1 MTYQEFKDTN
11 YTIDVAAW
19 YAAIDAEP
27 AADVRNALIQHIT
40 TYKMMD
46 ALRVLDASKA
56 RNKPIHYKAVED
68 IIESCDDDRI
78 RVYMSFDW
86 PCKKIHAKFDYHYD
100 INRIYLNVND
110 SNVIDWDC
118 PINGEF
124 TPRTIEDM
132 RDAVKAIA
140 WLNRRLKHDINVLK
154 NKYDE
159 NRAIYADIVTMP
171 RLWVEVK
178 G

>member
-11 YTIDVAAW
+11 YKIDVAAW

-27 AADVRNALIQHIT
+27 SADVRNALIQHIT

-46 ALRVLDASKA
+46 TLRVLEASKA
-56 RNKPIHYKAVED
+56 ANKPIHYNVVKNAIAPCNDE
-68 IIESCDDDRI
+68 RI
-78 RVYMSFDW
+78 RVYISSEW
-86 PCKKIHAKFDYHYD
+86 LCKTMRAKFDYHYD

-110 SNVIDWDC
+110 SNVIDWEC

-124 TPRTIEDM
+124 TLRTIEDI
-132 RDAVKAIA
+132 RDAVEDIIY
-140 WLNRRLKHDINVLK
+140 LNRRFEDDINSLK
-154 NKYDE
+154 KRYNE
-159 NRAIYADIVTMP
+159 ELERFADIAGVP

>member
-1 MTYQEFKDTN
+1 MTYQEFKDTD

-46 ALRVLDASKA
+46 TLRVLEASKA
-56 RNKPIHYKAVED
+56 ANKPIHYKVVNNAIAPYNDE
-68 IIESCDDDRI
+68 RI
-78 RVYMSFDW
+78 RVYISSEW
-86 PCKKIHAKFDYHYD
+86 LCKTIRAKFDHQYD

-110 SNVIDWDC
+110 NNVIDWDC
-118 PINGEF
+118 PINEEF
-124 TPRTIEDM
+124 RPRTIEDI
-132 RDAVKAIA
+132 RNAVEDIIY
-140 WLNRRLKHDINVLK
+140 LNKHLKDDISSLK
-154 NKYDE
+154 KRYNE
-159 NRAIYADIVTMP
+159 ELERYADIAGVP